1 MKVSRSTLVIALLVL
16 VIVVL
21 SWALVFYARDEFD
34 LSSKDEASAESIPA
48 NSALQSRDGRAAIV
62 LSAQSQKASGIE
74 TAALLAARNRGFFEV
89 YGVVIDPRPLFEL
102 RARYR
107 AVLADSRAHRGVVE
121 ASLDEYQRLN
131 RLYAD
136 EHNVSERVLLAA
148 KNKLE
153 SEQAR
158 LAALEQAASALKES
172 LNVEWGEKLAALAA
186 EASSKVFDS
195 LSARREVLVRIALP
209 ESLSRDLSS
218 TVLKIRPAGVVDAPA
233 GARYLG
239 PAPQSD
245 PGLLGATHFFLAQGS
260 QFRQGMRVA
269 GLIDQ
274 EAQARDGV
282 VVPHEAV
289 VWHGGKAWCY
299 VQAEPEEFVRREVA
313 AAEEI
318 PGGWFNTQGF
328 EAGEKVVIRGAQLL
342 LSEEQKFQIREE
354 NDD

>member
-1 MKVSRSTLVIALLVL
+1 VKVSRSTLVIAMLVL

-21 SWALVFYARDEFD
+21 SWALVFYARDEFK
-34 LSSKDEASAESIPA
+34 LSTQDEAGAESIPA
-48 NSALQSRDGRAAIV
+48 KSALRSKEGRAVIV
-62 LSAQSQKASGIE
+62 LSAQSQQASGIE
-74 TAALLAARNRGFFEV
+74 TAALAAARNRGFFEV

-102 RARYR
+102 RARY
-107 AVLADSRAHRGVVE
+107 LAALAESRAHRAVVA
-121 ASLDEYQRLN
+121 ASLDEYQRLD

-148 KNKLE
+148 KHRLE

-172 LNVEWGEKLAALAA
+172 LRVEWGEKLASSAA
-186 EASSKVFDS
+186 EARSKTFDS
-195 LSARREVLVRIALP
+195 LSARKEVLVRIALP
-209 ESLSRDLSS
+209 ESPSWDLS
-218 TVLKIRPAGVVDAPA
+218 TTALKIRPAGVADTPA

-245 PGLLGATHFFLAQGS
+245 PGLPGATHFFLAQGK

-274 EAQARDGV
+274 EGQAREGV
-282 VVPHEAV
+282 VVPHESV

-299 VQAEPEEFVRREVA
+299 VQEEPEEFVRREVA
-313 AAEEI
+313 AAEEM
-318 PGGWFNTQGF
+318 PGGWFNVQGF
-328 EAGEKVVIRGAQLL
+328 EPGEKVVVRGAQLL

-354 NDD
+354 NED